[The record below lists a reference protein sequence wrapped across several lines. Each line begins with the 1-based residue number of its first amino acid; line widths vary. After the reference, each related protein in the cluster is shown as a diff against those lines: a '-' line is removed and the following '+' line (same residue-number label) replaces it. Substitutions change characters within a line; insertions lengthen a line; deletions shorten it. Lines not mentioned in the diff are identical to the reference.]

1 MAALD
6 PGTGRI
12 PAAPTRIAVFD
23 SHDSTGKTAPFFVLA
38 KPAGPACNL
47 RCTYCFYLE
56 KKDLFGRM
64 QSTRMQEDTL
74 ATFVREYI
82 AAQDTP
88 EVTFAWQGGEPTL
101 RGLAFYRR
109 VVELQRTHAQG
120 RRISN
125 AFQTN
130 GVLIDAE
137 WAEFFAANGFL
148 VGISIDGPAD
158 LHDAQRVDPAGR
170 GSLAAVLQ
178 GLEHLKAHRVDF
190 NTLTVVS
197 RANVRHARKVYR
209 FLKDIGSRYIQFIPL
224 VERRAK
230 AAAPNQLAGPPGPGM
245 SRDAEVTRWSVSPVA
260 YGDFLIEVFQ
270 EWVRGDVGTVFVQM
284 FDNALASWVGE
295 GARLCVF
302 AETCGRQLAI
312 EHDGSVYACDHYV
325 YPQYR
330 LGNLM
335 QQSFAQMLDSDAQ
348 RRFGAAK
355 RDTLPAQCRTCE
367 FRFACNGGCPKH
379 RFLHTADGEAG
390 LNYLCAGYRKF
401 FRFADPPMRAMGQLL
416 RQGRAPAEIML
427 QRAPRE
433 RADRQP

>member
-1 MAALD
+1 MPPACGYNGVSDSLD
-6 PGTGRI
+6 SVRN
-12 PAAPTRIAVFD
+12 
-23 SHDSTGKTAPFFVLA
+23 TAPFFVLA
-38 KPAGPACNL
+38 KPSGPACNL
-47 RCTYCFYLE
+47 RCSYCFYLE
-56 KKDLFGRM
+56 KKDLFGRT
-64 QSTRMQEDTL
+64 QSTRMSDGTL
-74 ATFVREYI
+74 ETFIRDYI
-82 AAQDTP
+82 GTQDTP
-88 EVTFAWQGGEPTL
+88 EITFAWQGGEPTL
-101 RGLAFYRR
+101 RGLDFYRK
-109 VVELQRTHAQG
+109 VLELQRAHAQG

-137 WAEFFAANGFL
+137 WAEFFAENGFL

-158 LHDAQRVDPAGR
+158 LHDAHRVDAAGR
-170 GSLAAVLQ
+170 GSLAAVLT
-178 GLEHLKAHRVDF
+178 GLGHLQANQVDF

-197 RANVRHARKVYR
+197 RANARHARKVYR

-230 AAAPNQLAGPPGPGM
+230 GAAPTRLAGPPGPGP
-245 SRDAEVTRWSVSPVA
+245 SRETEVTRWSVSPLA
-260 YGDFLIEVFQ
+260 YGDFLIDVFR
-270 EWVRGDVGTVFVQM
+270 EWVRRDVGSVFVQT
-284 FDNALASWVGE
+284 FDNALASWVGA

-330 LGNLM
+330 LGNVKE
-335 QQSFAQMLDSDAQ
+335 QSFADMLDSNAQ

-355 RDTLPAQCRTCE
+355 RDTLPTQCRTCE
-367 FRFACNGGCPKH
+367 VRFACNGGCPKQ

-401 FRFADPPMRAMGQLL
+401 FRFVDPPMRAMGQLL
-416 RQGRAPAEIML
+416 RQGRAPAEIMQ
-427 QRAPRE
+427 QRGAPGMRSGG
-433 RADRQP
+433 RP